1 MQVLSS
7 AFPPDQILLR
17 KRSDGLIE
25 AILVDPGEQVEGTY
39 AVDDDEPPAPAEL
52 PGDLGE
58 QVDQEQAD
66 RQQEEQDKRLREI
79 FESASGIAGRRR
91 RAEAAAKAAFD
102 IEMSKNLDQIEEET
116 KDRAFCQQWLF
127 PERRSASG
135 RK

>member
-91 RAEAAAKAAFD
+91 RAAAAAKVAFD
-102 IEMSKNLDQIEEET
+102 IEMSKDLDQLEEEA
-116 KDRAFCQQWLF
+116 KDKEFRELWRL
-127 PERRSASG
+127 PEPKRGGGRR
-135 RK
+135 